1 MTRLLILRPEPGA
14 SETAERA
21 VSMGMEPI
29 VAPLFQVRPVAWALP
44 EGSFDALLLTSA
56 NAARHG
62 GPLPNL
68 PTYTVGDATA
78 AAAREAGAVK
88 VVTGPSDGLAALAL
102 AAGDGCDRVLHLC
115 GRDHVALHWP
125 GVHLERRIVYAAETV
140 PGLPAE
146 AECAIAGGAL
156 ILLHSPRAARRLA
169 GLVSDKTPI
178 RIAAISR
185 ATADAAGGG
194 WAGLSVAA
202 APRDEALLELAAQLC
217 KAGSSQMTGRD
228 R

>member
-14 SETAERA
+14 GETAERA
-21 VSMGMEPI
+21 VSLGLDAI
-29 VAPLFQVRPVAWALP
+29 VAPLFQIRPVAWTVP
-44 EGSFDALLLTSA
+44 EGDFDALLLTSA
-56 NAARHG
+56 NGPRHG
-62 GPLPNL
+62 GALPNL
-68 PTYTVGDATA
+68 PAYTVGDATA
-78 AAAREAGAVK
+78 AAAREAGVAK
-88 VVTGPSDGLAALAL
+88 VVNGPSDGLAALAL
-102 AAGDGCDRVLHLC
+102 AAGDGCKRVLHLC

-125 GVHLERRIVYAAETV
+125 GVHVERQIVYAAEAV
-140 PGLPAE
+140 PSLPAG
-146 AECAIAGGAL
+146 ARRAIAGGAL
-156 ILLHSPRAARRLA
+156 ILLHSPRAARRLGA
-169 GLVSDKTPI
+169 LVADRSSI

-202 APRDEALLELAAQLC
+202 VPRDEALLELAAQLC